1 MDTRSRRLAH
11 MAAAS
16 LFAWYGGV
24 AAQPAPIEAPLNLAE
39 AIRLALAQ
47 PALRAAAHE
56 AAAGAAMLD
65 QAGRYPN
72 PELSWLREGQDSGTR
87 TTTAQ
92 LSQTIELGGKRQAR
106 LALAQGEA
114 ALAQAELAVRRRE
127 TRAEVIAAYYAV
139 LVAARQQQVA
149 RDLAGL
155 ARRAVDV
162 ATRRVAAGKVSPIDA
177 TKARLAA
184 LDAATE
190 LTRAG
195 AELAMARARLGALTG
210 RTADAVAPT
219 GAEADANTGADD
231 ALPVLAPLATLL
243 ARSGAAGAAGATGN
257 AGAVALARGRLAT
270 QEAQAGI
277 ERAARIPDLT
287 LTLGTQ
293 RDDQAGRRQ
302 AVFGV
307 ALPLPLF
314 DRNQGRLTA
323 ALLRGDKARDELEAA
338 QIELARGLAEAHAR
352 YGAAREEATLLQA
365 EVIPGARSAWELTLK
380 GFEAGKF
387 AFLDVLDAQRTWF
400 QARSRHAAA
409 LLAAWRAYAD
419 IERLAGAVPEQN

>member
-24 AAQPAPIEAPLNLAE
+24 AAQPAPIVASLDLAE

-47 PALRAAAHE
+47 PAVRAAAHD
-56 AAAGAAMLD
+56 AAAGAALLD

-72 PELSWLREGQDSGTR
+72 PELSWLREGQQSGSR

-92 LSQTIELGGKRQAR
+92 ISQTIELGGKRQAR

-114 ALAQAELAVRRRE
+114 ALARAELAARRRD

-149 RDLAGL
+149 QDLAGL
-155 ARRAVDV
+155 ARQGVDV
-162 ATRRVAAGKVSPIDA
+162 AARRVAAGTVSPIDA

-195 AELAMARARLGALTG
+195 AELRMARTRLGALTG
-210 RTADAVAPT
+210 RPADAVAP
-219 GAEADANTGADD
+219 AAAIDADT
-231 ALPVLAPLATLL
+231 ALPALAPLATLL
-243 ARSGAAGAAGATGN
+243 ARSAEARDAGALGR
-257 AGAVALARGRLAT
+257 ARGRLAA
-270 QEAQAGI
+270 QEAQTGV

-323 ALLRGDKARDELEAA
+323 ALRRGDKARDELEAA
-338 QIELARGLAEAHAR
+338 RIELASGLADAHAR
-352 YGAAREEATLLQA
+352 YGAAREEAALLQA
-365 EVIPGARSAWELTLK
+365 EVIPGARDAWDLTLK

-419 IERLAGAVPEQN
+419 IERLAGAVQEEKESSQ